1 MCTDT
6 CHSENAP
13 AGFQRRS
20 RRRRRELAEPETD
33 PTLEDRLAGRPQ
45 DRSFRSLAGLERTA
59 STSRVLNLAAVAVQN
74 IGDVEYEASPFFRAT
89 ILNGAVIIK
98 HRLRS
103 DEQYIFEQAKRIST
117 KVIIPFE
124 RTDLSLGGRA
134 LFVGQRG
141 WQEMLAQLRG
151 GQDEEARDIAL
162 LEALDEL
169 PSLDPF
175 LLREHL
181 KRRDFKIA
189 SCYFAISA
197 ADLERMQRFVSGEVS
212 KLVDLAYSG
221 KQGGGGNISKLVSLL
236 LSGEVD
242 GRLDPLRLTLG
253 LEAHNFREGIF
264 SWKGFLYYK
273 WVLNSLWPELRTVL
287 SELAQVK
294 VVGPRDY
301 EMLAQTKEVGGRVNQ
316 AILGQVRKV
325 RTTLHVYDEAF
336 DQLTRAGNPIA
347 FRDFLLKSP
356 EMFISLGERTG
367 MVSHIASF
375 WRYRFPKGRPL
386 KVELAE
392 LFDIL
397 QDFHQGLGEERGEG
411 EGEDAVRASGPPP
424 PPEGMKMIDVG
435 TAEPL
440 GNAVGV

>member
-1 MCTDT
+1 MVART
-6 CHSENAP
+6 P
-13 AGFQRRS
+13 
-20 RRRRRELAEPETD
+20 
-33 PTLEDRLAGRPQ
+33 
-45 DRSFRSLAGLERTA
+45 DRSYRSLSGLEKTA
-59 STSRVLNLAAVAVQN
+59 STSRVLNLAAIASQN
-74 IGDVEYEASPFFRAT
+74 SGDPEYETAPFFKAAA
-89 ILNGAVIIK
+89 LNGAVIIK
-98 HRLRS
+98 HRIRS
-103 DEQYIFEQAKRIST
+103 DERYIFEAAKRIST

-124 RTDLSLGGRA
+124 RTDLSLGGRS

-141 WQEMLAQLRG
+141 WQELLMQLRG
-151 GQDEEARDIAL
+151 TAEDEARDVAL

-189 SCYFAISA
+189 NCYFAISA
-197 ADLERMQRFVSGEVS
+197 PDLERMQRFVSGEIS
-212 KLVDLAYSG
+212 KLVDLAY
-221 KQGGGGNISKLVSLL
+221 GGGRGGVPNANISKLVSLL

-242 GRLDPLRLTLG
+242 VRLEPLRLTLG
-253 LEAHNFREGIF
+253 LEGENFREGIF

-273 WVLNSLWPELRTVL
+273 WVLNSLWPELRGVI
-287 SELAQVK
+287 SELSQIK

-301 EMLAQTKEVGGRVNQ
+301 EMLNQVKEVGSRVNQ

-325 RTTLHVYDEAF
+325 RTTLQVYDDAF
-336 DQLTRAGNPIA
+336 GQLTDAGNPVA

-356 EMFISLGERTG
+356 EMFITLGERTG

-386 KVELAE
+386 TVELDE

-397 QDFHQGLGEERGEG
+397 QDFHQGLGE
-411 EGEDAVRASGPPP
+411 DADETAKPAVVTTGDSALVDTASS
-424 PPEGMKMIDVG
+424 
-435 TAEPL
+435 EPI
-440 GNAVGV
+440 GKAV